1 MDSIE
6 LKKVGKVYRRGSEE
20 VEVLRGV
27 DLLIRDGERLSV
39 TGVSG
44 SGKTTLLNLMGGLDR
59 PDSGQ
64 IYWDG
69 KLLSGKSVS
78 QLARWRGTR
87 IGFIFQTYHLLD
99 ELTVLENTCLPASL
113 ARLDR
118 EREARELL
126 EEVGLSHRLEHRAF
140 ELSGGEQ
147 QRAVI
152 ARALVNDPDLILA
165 DEPTGNLDADNTA
178 KILKLLL
185 DLTRERKKALVLVTH
200 EPDVARRAERQI
212 HLRDGQIK
220 EQV

>member
-1 MDSIE
+1 VDSIE